1 MKALGNNGAGQR
13 VTSLLRRLP
22 GADYASERLQAV
34 ERGLLQQLKRRMDR
48 LEPPSSVSV
57 LAVAMR
63 SVADRSAVGA
73 GSGASLQDLLHR
85 SSEQGREEAQ
95 ADYFGWVTSQ
105 LMPDQARILSAMS
118 DGSSYPVIHVLAGS
132 RIGLTAE
139 PVVEWVSS
147 IGRNA
152 GVQWND
158 VTAVYVGQL
167 RALGL
172 VDVGPED
179 LSRRVQY
186 EMLETEQVVRDGI
199 ARLQK
204 GGLKGH
210 IVRRVLMLSALGR
223 AFWEDGRV
231 SEDLPE
237 SFAGLV
243 G

>member
-1 MKALGNNGAGQR
+1 
-13 VTSLLRRLP
+13 
-22 GADYASERLQAV
+22 
-34 ERGLLQQLKRRMDR
+34 
-48 LEPPSSVSV
+48 V

-63 SVADRSAVGA
+63 SVADRSALGT
-73 GSGASLQDLLHR
+73 GNGLGLQDLLHR
-85 SSEQGREEAQ
+85 SSEQSREEAQ

-105 LMPDQARILSAMS
+105 LLPDQARILSAMS
-118 DGSSYPVIHVLAGS
+118 DGSTYPLIHVLAGS

-139 PVVEWVSS
+139 PAVEWVSN

-158 VTAVYVGQL
+158 VTPVYLGRL

-172 VDVGPED
+172 VETGPED
-179 LSRRVQY
+179 PSQRVQY

-231 SEDLPE
+231 NEDASE

>member
-1 MKALGNNGAGQR
+1 MKALGDGQTAQR
-13 VTSLLRRLP
+13 VAGLLRRLP
-22 GADYASERLQAV
+22 GADFATERLQAV
-34 ERGLLQQLKRRMDR
+34 ERQLLQQLKRRMDR
-48 LEPPSSVSV
+48 LESPGSISV

-63 SVADRSAVGA
+63 TVADRSA
-73 GSGASLQDLLHR
+73 SGASLQDLLQR
-85 SSEQGREEAQ
+85 SSGQGRDEAQ
-95 ADYFGWVTSQ
+95 AEFFGWVTSQ
-105 LMPDQARILSAMS
+105 LVPDQARLLSAMS
-118 DGSSYPVIHVLAGS
+118 DGSTYPVIHVLAGS

-139 PVVEWVSS
+139 PVVEWISN

-158 VTAVYVGQL
+158 TTPVFIGRL

-172 VDVGPED
+172 VETGPED
-179 LSRRVQY
+179 AARRVQY

-199 ARLQK
+199 ARLHK

-223 AFWEDGRV
+223 AFWENGRV
-231 SEDLPE
+231 AEDLTG
-237 SFAGLV
+237 SFAGSV

>member
-1 MKALGNNGAGQR
+1 MKALDDNGAGR
-13 VTSLLRRLP
+13 KVAGLLRRLP
-22 GADYASERLQAV
+22 GADFASERLQAV

-63 SVADRSAVGA
+63 SVADRSALGT
-73 GSGASLQDLLHR
+73 GNGLGLQDLLHR
-85 SSEQGREEAQ
+85 SSEQSREEAQ

-105 LMPDQARILSAMS
+105 LLPDQARILSAMS
-118 DGSSYPVIHVLAGS
+118 DGSTYPLIHVLAGS

-139 PVVEWVSS
+139 PAVEWVSN

-158 VTAVYVGQL
+158 VTPVYLGRL

-172 VDVGPED
+172 VETGPED
-179 LSRRVQY
+179 PSQRVQY

-231 SEDLPE
+231 NEDASE

>member
-1 MKALGNNGAGQR
+1 MKALGDSGAGRR
-13 VTSLLRRLP
+13 VAKLLRRLP
-22 GADYASERLQAV
+22 GADRASERLQAV

-63 SVADRSAVGA
+63 SVADRSLG
-73 GSGASLQDLLHR
+73 GASLQDLLQR
-85 SSEQGREEAQ
+85 SSEQGRDEVQ
-95 ADYFGWVTSQ
+95 AEYFGWVTSQ
-105 LMPDQARILSAMS
+105 LVPVQARLLSALS
-118 DGSSYPVIHVLAGS
+118 DGSTYPVIHVLAGS
-132 RIGLTAE
+132 RIGFTAE
-139 PVVEWVSS
+139 PVVEWISN

-158 VTAVYVGQL
+158 TTPVYIGRL

-172 VDVGPED
+172 VDTGPED
-179 LSRRVQY
+179 PARRVQY
-186 EMLETEQVVRDGI
+186 EMLETEQPVRDSI
-199 ARLQK
+199 ARLHK

-223 AFWEDGRV
+223 AFWEDGRIT
-231 SEDLPE
+231 EDLDG
-237 SFAGLV
+237 SLAASV